1 MEFRAPN
8 PLSQPRWH
16 EVRFVC
22 MSVSTLYK
30 EGNAKQ
36 KTIKP
41 VAFIMEQLTI
51 TIKNNMRR
59 ISISLRNSLSPTF
72 LEKPTVT
79 WFELSA
85 EVLLFY
91 AFISFFFK
99 LLLVFSPA

>member
-1 MEFRAPN
+1 MEFRAPH

-22 MSVSTLYK
+22 MGVSTLYK
-30 EGNAKQ
+30 KGNAKQ
-36 KTIKP
+36 KTVKP
-41 VAFIMEQLTI
+41 VAFIMQQLTI

-79 WFELSA
+79 WFELS

-91 AFISFFFK
+91 AFISFFFN
-99 LLLVFSPA
+99 LLLIFSPV